1 MIEETEYLKAKKI
14 TDEYE
19 KQLRINV
26 VIKWLDEDNTK
37 KVIIDQMDYDDYIK
51 GDNGECATY
60 DLIDKD
66 ELEERA
72 DEMIKE
78 LKRAFL

>member
-1 MIEETEYLKAKKI
+1 MIEENEYLKAKKI

-26 VIKWLDEDNTK
+26 VIKWLDEVNTK
-37 KVIIDQMDYDDYIK
+37 KVIIDQMDYGDYIQ

-60 DLIDKD
+60 ELIEKT

-72 DEMIKE
+72 DGMINN